1 MLNRRSLFAVLI
13 AMLAFAG
20 PASAQV
26 VFDASSN
33 ATPATGSN
41 ANPVNV
47 SWNHTVGLAK
57 KAAIVVSV
65 SLDLSGGGAT
75 VGTVTYGSE
84 AGGSAQAMTFL
95 GAATNGTAQRAELW
109 GL

>member
-26 VFDASSN
+26 VFDAASN

-41 ANPVNV
+41 ANPVLVN
-47 SWNHTVGLAK
+47 WNHTVGLAK
-57 KAAIVVSV
+57 KATLVVSV

-75 VGTVTYGSE
+75 VGNVTYGNE
-84 AGGSAQAMTFL
+84 AGGPNQAIL
-95 GAATNGTAQRAELW
+95 CHLPATVSI
-109 GL
+109 